1 MAIVSLP
8 VMKPITFWGPLPA
21 CSVNMN
27 IVARRLA
34 KGALCP
40 EHSFLGGLHRGSKDR
55 LRGRVL
61 VRTSHL
67 RAHQLHDGLRTHL
80 LCEVKDLVRL
90 SAQGYFR
97 VV

>member
-1 MAIVSLP
+1 
-8 VMKPITFWGPLPA
+8 MKPITFLRPLPT

-27 IVARRLA
+27 IVAPRLA
-34 KGALCP
+34 KKSHGAMPGSTVSSAGCID
-40 EHSFLGGLHRGSKDR
+40 HRGSKDR

-80 LCEVKDLVRL
+80 LGEVKDLVRL